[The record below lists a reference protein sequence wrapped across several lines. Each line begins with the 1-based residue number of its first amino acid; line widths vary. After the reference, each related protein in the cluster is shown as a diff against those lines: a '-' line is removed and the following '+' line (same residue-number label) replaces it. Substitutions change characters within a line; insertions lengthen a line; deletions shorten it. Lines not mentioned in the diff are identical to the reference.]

1 MADLVKFD
9 SKNQGDILK
18 WASENVVDGV
28 INLAYSKENQ
38 AMVAAYFKYL
48 INKAGGKTGDG
59 RASKVGANL
68 PKLIFDGKEWSSG
81 LFRNRGGKGV
91 TDASGFSFTDQ
102 ASKLL
107 EDETRVT
114 NISDQTLQGIA
125 QYDFDAKPDDVHA
138 HHLRALYLYAPFF
151 KGLKP
156 EERVELA
163 RFAMEE
169 LNMPLGNLEGNLA
182 ELEPK
187 VHNAIH
193 RWMRAN
199 GIEVSKG
206 KLPNLEG
213 YNLEQMKEALSLYQE
228 YVQKP
233 VEDQLELIK
242 NKVSLYE
249 PTSSDLELMKTVGLN
264 WDPNTGAF
272 YKSGENRNIQSN
284 NFGIGGNI
292 TEYSDNAP
300 GGGWLSNL
308 SNRFSIGPNYTHMK
322 PPHLMKEVTSEMV
335 RNKENWAGPLVHTG
349 AEIGL
354 TKVTGGTYPKIK
366 TGIQTTVKLGKGDI
380 KGATKN
386 IVKEYVKDNI
396 ITEEILPLDQLRI
409 GPGN

>member
-1 MADLVKFD
+1 MADLVKFNP
-9 SKNQGDILK
+9 KNQGDILK

-28 INLAYSKENQ
+28 INLAHSKENQ

-68 PKLIFDGKEWSSG
+68 PKLIFDGKEWSSK

-91 TDASGFSFTDQ
+91 TDASGFSFTNE

-125 QYDFDAKPDDVHA
+125 QYDFDAKPDNVHA

-193 RWMRAN
+193 RW
-199 GIEVSKG
+199 
-206 KLPNLEG
+206 
-213 YNLEQMKEALSLYQE
+213 
-228 YVQKP
+228 
-233 VEDQLELIK
+233 
-242 NKVSLYE
+242 
-249 PTSSDLELMKTVGLN
+249 
-264 WDPNTGAF
+264 
-272 YKSGENRNIQSN
+272 
-284 NFGIGGNI
+284 
-292 TEYSDNAP
+292 
-300 GGGWLSNL
+300 
-308 SNRFSIGPNYTHMK
+308 
-322 PPHLMKEVTSEMV
+322 
-335 RNKENWAGPLVHTG
+335 
-349 AEIGL
+349 
-354 TKVTGGTYPKIK
+354 
-366 TGIQTTVKLGKGDI
+366 
-380 KGATKN
+380 
-386 IVKEYVKDNI
+386 
-396 ITEEILPLDQLRI
+396 
-409 GPGN
+409 

>member
-1 MADLVKFD
+1 
-9 SKNQGDILK
+9 
-18 WASENVVDGV
+18 
-28 INLAYSKENQ
+28 
-38 AMVAAYFKYL
+38 
-48 INKAGGKTGDG
+48 
-59 RASKVGANL
+59 
-68 PKLIFDGKEWSSG
+68 
-81 LFRNRGGKGV
+81 
-91 TDASGFSFTDQ
+91 
-102 ASKLL
+102 
-107 EDETRVT
+107 
-114 NISDQTLQGIA
+114 
-125 QYDFDAKPDDVHA
+125 
-138 HHLRALYLYAPFF
+138 
-151 KGLKP
+151 
-156 EERVELA
+156 
-163 RFAMEE
+163 
-169 LNMPLGNLEGNLA
+169 
-182 ELEPK
+182 
-187 VHNAIH
+187 
-193 RWMRAN
+193 
-199 GIEVSKG
+199 
-206 KLPNLEG
+206 
-213 YNLEQMKEALSLYQE
+213 
-228 YVQKP
+228 
-233 VEDQLELIK
+233 
-242 NKVSLYE
+242 
-249 PTSSDLELMKTVGLN
+249 MKTVGLN
-264 WDPNTGAF
+264 WDPNTGAL